1 MGRRPTSGAGRRVPS
16 FDSLSFDPL
25 SYDSGSF
32 DYETPSLGSPVNP
45 NAVAMLGIGF
55 GPALVSRLGLWSAS
69 TMPPGGADYPISVM
83 PYLRQLPEEKKR
95 KVLRASV
102 EDIFGPDRKAYRP
115 APENAVAAPPR
126 KDTHHAGEVST
137 LLAQLASG
145 SPIMGSPEAMAKIG
159 QALRDGM
166 ARQAELERQ
175 MAAAKKRQQTMAALL
190 MLMMEM

>member
-1 MGRRPTSGAGRRVPS
+1 MTAKSVASIGLLDNAKGVAAVGYLGGSKLMG
-16 FDSLSFDPL
+16 
-25 SYDSGSF
+25 
-32 DYETPSLGSPVNP
+32 
-45 NAVAMLGIGF
+45 GF
-55 GPALVSRLGLWSAS
+55 
-69 TMPPGGADYPISVM
+69 PISVM

-126 KDTHHAGEVST
+126 KDTHPAGEVST

-145 SPIMGSPEAMAKIG
+145 VPVMGSPEAMARIG

-166 ARQAELERQ
+166 KRQADLERQ
-175 MAAAKKRQQTMAALL
+175 MADARKRQRTMAALL

>member
-1 MGRRPTSGAGRRVPS
+1 MSYNGSAQYNGGASYSGAAI
-16 FDSLSFDPL
+16 
-25 SYDSGSF
+25 
-32 DYETPSLGSPVNP
+32 GSPVDPRN
-45 NAVAMLGIGF
+45 VAMVGIGF
-55 GPALVSRLGLWSAS
+55 GPVSTFRVGLWATS

-126 KDTHHAGEVST
+126 KDTHPAGEVST

-145 SPIMGSPEAMAKIG
+145 VPVMGSPEAMAQIS

-166 ARQAELERQ
+166 ERQAELERQ
-175 MAAAKKRQQTMAALL
+175 MADARKRQRTMAALL

>member
-1 MGRRPTSGAGRRVPS
+1 MTAKSVASIGLLDNAKGIAAVGYLGGSRKLMG
-16 FDSLSFDPL
+16 
-25 SYDSGSF
+25 
-32 DYETPSLGSPVNP
+32 
-45 NAVAMLGIGF
+45 GF
-55 GPALVSRLGLWSAS
+55 
-69 TMPPGGADYPISVM
+69 PISAM

-102 EDIFGPDRKAYRP
+102 EDIFGPDRKAYRT
-115 APENAVAAPPR
+115 APENAVAATPR
-126 KDTHHAGEVST
+126 KDTHPAGEVST

-145 SPIMGSPEAMAKIG
+145 APVMGSPEAMARIS

-175 MAAAKKRQQTMAALL
+175 MADARKRQRTMAALL